1 MTKDQGTVWAQLL
14 LAHGRI
20 TDRIDRDLTAQ
31 CEMTLAEYEVLEH
44 LATADGQT
52 LRMNELADRVRLSPS
67 GLTRRFDT
75 LVRRGWVTREP
86 CSDDRRGINAA
97 ATAKGMQKFRS
108 ATGVHGRGVQDYLIA
123 NLDAGELACLATAL
137 GRLAEANAGDRL
149 TASSAPRAAAS

>member
-1 MTKDQGTVWAQLL
+1 MSNEEDTVWAQLL

-20 TDRIDRDLTAQ
+20 TDRIDRDLGEQ

-52 LRMNELADRVRLSPS
+52 VRMNELAERVRLSPS

-97 ATAKGMQKFRS
+97 ATAKGMQQYRS
-108 ATGVHGRGVQDYLIA
+108 AVGVHRHGVQEYLLG

-137 GRLAEANAGDRL
+137 GRLAEANAGDRV
-149 TASSAPRAAAS
+149 TAAASPR